1 MSTRSLASVCID
13 VILWPLLVNNPFP
26 HRCPL
31 WLFFG
36 FASRGGVVRAT
47 DGLCRPGCPRSCCA
61 GNGGPRSP
69 PSRPLGRA
77 LRLVG
82 LVGEHG
88 ATLHRTYLRV
98 LLLCPLGKARSL
110 ALPVGLSRRGRIP
123 SAVNNLVQ
131 LHYVGSYCVLASSSL
146 SFVPKISPLLP
157 LKEIVSSWKNPFVSK

>member
-1 MSTRSLASVCID
+1 MHRCHPLV
-13 VILWPLLVNNPFP
+13 LLVNNPLP

-31 WLFFG
+31 WLFF
-36 FASRGGVVRAT
+36 RLCLKGGSCSGHGWIVSP
-47 DGLCRPGCPRSCCA
+47 GLPLERCCA

-131 LHYVGSYCVLASSSL
+131 LHYVRSNCVLASSSL